1 MNHSMMKSYFK
12 EEFIIKGHG
21 SFSVFIKYPEV
32 QGCFQNNLAAVLV
45 TSMVLSFFLEALN
58 AY

>member
-1 MNHSMMKSYFK
+1 MMKSYFK

-21 SFSVFIKYPEV
+21 SFSVFIKYPKV